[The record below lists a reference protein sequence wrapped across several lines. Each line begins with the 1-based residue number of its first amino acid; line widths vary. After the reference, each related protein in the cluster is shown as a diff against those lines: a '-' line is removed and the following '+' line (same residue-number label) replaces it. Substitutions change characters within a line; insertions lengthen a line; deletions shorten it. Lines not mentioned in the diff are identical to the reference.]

1 MNQTTQ
7 PVVTVL
13 TAPGEA
19 EPPGLDSL
27 RARAQVRLACD
38 EESLRATLPGTQ
50 VLMVTDFRT
59 GALQAAWPAADRL
72 QWVHATSAGVDA
84 ILFPELVQSDVV
96 VTNAR
101 GIFDRAIAEYVL
113 CTILMFAKDFP
124 ASVRLQLQHR
134 WQHRESERIQGRQVL
149 VVGAGSIGREIA
161 RLLRAAGMEIHGVA
175 RSPRR
180 EDPDFVAVHGQE
192 HLTDLL
198 GHFDYVV
205 IAAPLTPE
213 TRGLFSTEAFRAM
226 RPQARLINIGR
237 GPIVDTRALVDALN
251 KGDIAGAALDVFEE
265 EPLPPEHPL
274 WDMDRVLITA
284 HMAGDVIGW
293 RRALTDQ
300 FLENFDHWHQGRPL
314 FNVVDKSRGYGSRQ
328 SAPAKKHS

>member
-1 MNQTTQ
+1 MNHTTL
-7 PVVTVL
+7 PVVTIL

-19 EPPGLDSL
+19 EPPGIDSL
-27 RARAQVRLACD
+27 RARAQVRLAHD
-38 EESLRATLPGTQ
+38 EDTLRAALPGTH

-59 GALQAAWPAADRL
+59 RALQEAWPAADSLR
-72 QWVHATSAGVDA
+72 WVHATSAGVDSL
-84 ILFPELVQSDVV
+84 LFPALISSDVTL
-96 VTNAR
+96 TNAR

-161 RLLRAAGMEIHGVA
+161 RLLCAAGMEVHGVA
-175 RSPRR
+175 RRPRR
-180 EDPDFVAVHGQE
+180 DDPDFVAVHGQKQ
-192 HLTDLL
+192 LPDLL

-213 TRGLFSTEAFRAM
+213 TRGLFSAEAFRAM

-237 GPIVDTRALVDALN
+237 GPIVDTRALVKALN
-251 KGDIAGAALDVFEE
+251 AGEIAGAALDVFEE

-274 WDMDRVLITA
+274 WDMDNVLITA

-300 FLENFDHWHQGRPL
+300 FLENFDHWRQGRPL
-314 FNVVDKSRGYGSRQ
+314 FNVVDKSRGYGSHQ
-328 SAPAKKHS
+328 PARPGKDT